1 MVNDKRAIPIPLATV
16 GGFLGSGK
24 TTLIN
29 HLLSQANGRR
39 YVVFVND
46 FGAINIDLQLVE
58 TIEDD
63 RISFSNGCVCCT
75 LNDEFVGSVAEMS
88 KRQDRPDAILIEAS
102 GVADP
107 RALEASLKALE
118 AANHVRLET
127 ALYIVDAAC
136 FGQRDYA
143 EVEMLIDHAA
153 TSDLVLLNKS
163 DLVTKDALDALL
175 QEFSVAAPY
184 AATLATVQ
192 SRVSPALLFGNSDR
206 PTRPEPKAGPHRHP
220 DYHHWHYSGRDPMTR
235 DALLELTKI
244 LQQHF
249 FRIKGIIQSAE
260 DPTIWLSLQV
270 VGTRAVIG
278 QLPRGF
284 TGKDA
289 VEIVG
294 IGIGPEM
301 RGNEL
306 DRSLAAFE
314 KTLKPTPA

>member
-1 MVNDKRAIPIPLATV
+1 MADESALTPIPLATV

-29 HLLSQANGRR
+29 HMLAHANGRR
-39 YVVFVND
+39 YVIFVND

-75 LNDEFVGSVAEMS
+75 LNDEFVSSVAQMS
-88 KRQDRPDAILIEAS
+88 KREDRPDAILIEAS

-107 RALEASLKALE
+107 RALEASLSALE
-118 AANHVRLET
+118 ASNHVQLET
-127 ALYIVDAAC
+127 ALYIVDASC

-163 DLVTKDALDALL
+163 DLVSKEALDGL
-175 QEFSVAAPY
+175 QKEFSVAAPY
-184 AATLATVQ
+184 AATLATVH
-192 SRVSPALLFGNSDR
+192 SHVSPALLFGNSDR
-206 PTRPEPKAGPHRHP
+206 PTRPDVKGGPQRHP

-244 LQQHF
+244 LQQYF
-249 FRIKGIIQSAE
+249 FRIKGIVQSAA
-260 DPTIWLSLQV
+260 DPRIWLSLQV

-278 QLPRGF
+278 QLPQGF

-294 IGIGPEM
+294 IGIGPAL
-301 RGNEL
+301 RRKEL
-306 DRSLAAFE
+306 DRCMAAFE
-314 KTLKPTPA
+314 ETLKSTPA